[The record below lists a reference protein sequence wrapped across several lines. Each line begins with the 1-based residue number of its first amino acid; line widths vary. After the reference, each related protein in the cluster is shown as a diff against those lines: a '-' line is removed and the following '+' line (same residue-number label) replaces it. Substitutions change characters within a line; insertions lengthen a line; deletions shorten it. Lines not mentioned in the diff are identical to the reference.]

1 MKQLILSIILVFMI
15 TSCQQNNRDQAVS
28 DMAGHEGE
36 IALITKESQ
45 VAQASASSID
55 IIETNEVNKKKIIK
69 DGRLG
74 IKVSELEKAK
84 SRIDTLLKNPD
95 IMPMKISTIPIM
107 KLHIT

>member
-28 DMAGHEGE
+28 DMAGHERE